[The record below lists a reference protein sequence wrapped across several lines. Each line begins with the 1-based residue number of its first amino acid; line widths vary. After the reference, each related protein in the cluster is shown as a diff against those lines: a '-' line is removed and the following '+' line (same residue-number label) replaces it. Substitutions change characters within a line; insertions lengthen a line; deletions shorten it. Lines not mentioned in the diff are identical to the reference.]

1 MKTETMLNLTL
12 GIHIVCGFVSLFVAP
27 LAMLTQKGGK
37 FHRFWGKI
45 YFVGMTGV
53 AITGVGISI
62 YKTIPFLLMVS
73 VFSYYF
79 VAYGYRIIYLKNLHK
94 NQKPANLDWILAV
107 FTTLFNLGLIAFGL
121 NQLLTKTSNSY
132 AFSYIAIVFGV
143 LGVQTVYSNT
153 KLFWKKPT
161 DPKHWFYSHIGG
173 MIGSYIATISA
184 FSATNFYFLPTV
196 LRWLWPTILGVP
208 LIIFWIRHYKIKFN
222 STQKGEIPNA

>member
-1 MKTETMLNLTL
+1 MKTETFLNLTL
-12 GIHIVCGFVSLFVAP
+12 GIHIICGFTSLVVAP

-37 FHRFWGKI
+37 FHRIWGKI

-53 AITGVGISI
+53 AITGVVISI
-62 YKTIPFLLMVS
+62 LKSIPFLLMVS

-94 NQKPANLDWILAV
+94 DQKPTHLDWEIAIV
-107 FTTLFNLGLIAFGL
+107 TALFNIGLIGFGIFQII
-121 NQLLTKTSNSY
+121 NNNSNS
-132 AFSYIAIVFGV
+132 FSYIAIVFGFV
-143 LGVQTVYSNT
+143 GLQTVYSNS

-173 MIGSYIATISA
+173 MLGSYIATVSA

-196 LRWLWPTILGVP
+196 FRWLWPTIIGVP
-208 LIIFWIRHYKIKFN
+208 LIIFWTRHYRNKFSS
-222 STQKGEIPNA
+222 STNKSK

>member
-1 MKTETMLNLTL
+1 MKTVLDIALV
-12 GIHIVCGFVSLFVAP
+12 IHIICGFVSLVVAP
-27 LAMLTQKGGK
+27 LAMITKKGGK
-37 FHRFWGKI
+37 SHKSWGKI

-53 AITGVGISI
+53 AITGVFISI
-62 YKTIPFLLMVS
+62 LKSIPFLLMVS

-94 NQKPANLDWILAV
+94 DQKPTRLDWEIAIV
-107 FTTLFNLGLIAFGL
+107 TGLFNIGLICFGIYQIL
-121 NQLLTKTSNSY
+121 NQTSNS
-132 AFSYIAIVFGV
+132 FSYIAIVFGIV
-143 LGVQTVYSNT
+143 GIQTVYSNS

-173 MIGSYIATISA
+173 MVGSYIATVSA

-208 LIIFWIRHYKIKFN
+208 LIIFWIKHYKNKFN
-222 STQKGEIPNA
+222 SAQKGEN